1 LESRFLVISQEFQV
15 TTERMDTLFSDLV
28 TLKNENKELVKNNSE
43 ITSSSLIIRENYKM
57 MENLVAQKDEIIKN
71 TIAEKNKHKSD

>member
-1 LESRFLVISQEFQV
+1 
-15 TTERMDTLFSDLV
+15 MDTLFSDLV

>member
-1 LESRFLVISQEFQV
+1 
-15 TTERMDTLFSDLV
+15 MDTLFSDLV
-28 TLKNENKELVKNNSE
+28 TLKNENKELVKKNSE